1 MTERPRLLFD
11 LTTTMRWA
19 GPPVGILRAEG
30 ELARFTRRRRPDA
43 AFVFF
48 DPDALRYVALRD
60 GVVDAFLD
68 EDALIDTATMSDAT
82 RRRRRKIDRIP
93 PRLRPLVSWV
103 LRPRHRA
110 LLALEQLRHAVPA
123 GARDPIARLQEPL
136 MATKDRPLMVKPDG
150 SRRWLL
156 TPRRALGQPIA
167 FRPDDILVCA
177 GTGWTN
183 TNIEVIARE
192 KADTGFRLVWHCYD
206 IMPLTIPDCFQR
218 GDVEAFAA
226 YAPVALAAADLV
238 VVNARRVEQDIRDWC
253 AAHGLP
259 APRTAVVPLGADG
272 PPRLA
277 AGGVDTPQG
286 LPDGLE
292 AGRYALFVSTI
303 EPRKNH
309 RLLVEVWRRL
319 LDAGVPQATGFKL
332 VFVGRP
338 GWMVDDLVTDL
349 DTDPRLA
356 GTLLRL
362 DRVNDVTLR
371 ALQSGAAFGLYPSR
385 YEGYGLPLVESFH
398 LGKAVI
404 AATGGSLPEVAGPFS
419 PCLDP
424 DDVDAWTD
432 TLRAWITDPAVRAPY
447 EERIRRD
454 FRHPTWSEAAAR
466 FFTAVRVMPD
476 PARAAPSS
484 RAGVGGR

>member
-1 MTERPRLLFD
+1 MTQRQRILFD

-30 ELARFTRRRRPDA
+30 ELARFARRRLPHA
-43 AFVFF
+43 TFVFF

-60 GVVDAFLD
+60 DVVDAFLD

-123 GARDPIARLQEPL
+123 GARDLIARLQQPL
-136 MATKDRPLMVKPDG
+136 MAAKDRPLMVKPDS

-167 FRPDDILVCA
+167 FHPDDILVCA

-183 TNIEVIARE
+183 TNIEAIARK

-259 APRTAVVPLGADG
+259 PARTAVVPLGADG

-277 AGGVDTPQG
+277 AGGVDAPQG

-309 RLLVEVWRRL
+309 RLLVAVWRRL

-332 VFVGRP
+332 VFVGRT
-338 GWMVDDLVTDL
+338 GWKVDGLMQEIAG
-349 DTDPRLA
+349 DPRLA
-356 GTLLRL
+356 GTLIYLP
-362 DRVNDVTLR
+362 RVEDAAMTQLF
-371 ALQSGAAFGLYPSR
+371 GKAAFCCYPSR
-385 YEGYGLPLVESFH
+385 DEGYGLPVVEAFRF
-398 LGKAVI
+398 GKPVLAS
-404 AATGGSLPEVAGPFS
+404 TGGALPEVVGEFS

-424 DDVDAWTD
+424 DDVDGWTAAM
-432 TLRAWITDPAVRAPY
+432 RRWIEEPAARAPY
-447 EERIRRD
+447 EERIRTG
-454 FRHPTWSEAAAR
+454 FRHVGWEDAAAS
-466 FFTAVRVMPD
+466 FFAQVHALV
-476 PARAAPSS
+476 AGAP
-484 RAGVGGR
+484 RI